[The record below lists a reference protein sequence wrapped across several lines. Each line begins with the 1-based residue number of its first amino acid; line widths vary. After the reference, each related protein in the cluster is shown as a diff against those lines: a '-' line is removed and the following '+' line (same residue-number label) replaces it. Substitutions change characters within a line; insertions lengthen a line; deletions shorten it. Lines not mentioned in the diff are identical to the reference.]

1 MVPHQPHSV
10 HNRLILHDM
19 AVTWHHTNSIHQ
31 YALYVTCQ
39 THDTPTSYR
48 SVGWPTCPV
57 WSTQCCWRCC
67 WRQWLCGSYWCTTG
81 GCTVCCSSICPGCH
95 WRSATVGWDTQVMW
109 PTSGIMW
116 PQNGIIWYL
125 SEVMWPPKGIMWQL
139 SEVTWLTVPAG
150 KSARVEMLGYHRIWW
165 RPAGTWGE
173 STQITWTDAS
183 HRTYFCCH
191 GTDTALRLQFRLSSS
206 SPIEVQAIFSPHK
219 PSDSIA
225 LNNYHCVLTL
235 SDNSCVET
243 DLGGEVGALLSPRWL
258 PLLASNRLAL
268 ATFDGRH
275 KAVYT
280 LVGVYLSILWYQPPS
295 QLCTIPYIYL
305 TLISSIRKSTSPVV
319 EWYRTMNSNLGFI
332 FYSIPDARILLHNDI
347 LWSII
352 AMATET
358 RCFITKWKWLF
369 M

>member
-165 RPAGTWGE
+165 QPAGTWGRE
-173 STQITWTDAS
+173 HAD
-183 HRTYFCCH
+183 H
-191 GTDTALRLQFRLSSS
+191 
-206 SPIEVQAIFSPHK
+206 
-219 PSDSIA
+219 
-225 LNNYHCVLTL
+225 
-235 SDNSCVET
+235 
-243 DLGGEVGALLSPRWL
+243 
-258 PLLASNRLAL
+258 
-268 ATFDGRH
+268 
-275 KAVYT
+275 
-280 LVGVYLSILWYQPPS
+280 
-295 QLCTIPYIYL
+295 
-305 TLISSIRKSTSPVV
+305 
-319 EWYRTMNSNLGFI
+319 MN
-332 FYSIPDARILLHNDI
+332 
-347 LWSII
+347 
-352 AMATET
+352 
-358 RCFITKWKWLF
+358 RCFSQNLF
-369 M
+369 LFPWHWHCTEATVQIE